1 MTCTRQ
7 KRKRTKEQND
17 DDDGGAQYNK
27 LSLSLS
33 LVLCCR
39 WLFGSQTKAP
49 KRTPSHAAAAA
60 VKRKKER
67 KRKWPYETYVNDDHL
82 YVADDE
88 NAVFVGLRDVDV
100 AIRHGDGT
108 SPAAVDA
115 LGAANVVL

>member
-1 MTCTRQ
+1 MAIWESNKSAEKNAKPCSSSS
-7 KRKRTKEQND
+7 RK
-17 DDDGGAQYNK
+17 
-27 LSLSLS
+27 
-33 LVLCCR
+33 
-39 WLFGSQTKAP
+39 
-49 KRTPSHAAAAA
+49 
-60 VKRKKER
+60 KKER